1 MNLILV
7 ILLLVWL
14 YDKSVGNDKH
24 FLRSILAFACINLI
38 LQFIKFLWFL
48 LKFLKSASLS
58 MITYL
63 VLSCFNLIFLIL
75 TIIAFSND
83 AKNVTKYRKFL
94 HVATF
99 IYFFTCNIRTITENN
114 DKNNISNYCEKLGY
128 IKPKQ
133 VVQKLIKDKK
143 SIDET
148 TKDAKKLLKEAVKI
162 IKDEKSKKV

>member
-14 YDKSVGNDKH
+14 YDKSVGNNKH

-63 VLSCFNLIFLIL
+63 VLSCFNLTFLIL

-99 IYFFTCNIRTITENN
+99 IYFFTGNIRTSNNITENN
-114 DKNNISNYCEKLGY
+114 NKNVISNYCEKLGY

-133 VVQKLIKDKK
+133 DQKK
-143 SIDET
+143 SIDES

>member
-7 ILLLVWL
+7 ILLLVWH
-14 YDKSVGNDKH
+14 YDKSVGNNKH

-99 IYFFTCNIRTITENN
+99 IYFFTGNIRTITDNN
-114 DKNNISNYCEKLGY
+114 DKNNISNYCKKLGY

-162 IKDEKSKKV
+162 IKEEKSKKV

>member
-14 YDKSVGNDKH
+14 YDKSVWDNKH
-24 FLRSILAFACINLI
+24 FIRSILAFACINLI

-99 IYFFTCNIRTITENN
+99 IYFFTGNIRTSNNITENN
-114 DKNNISNYCEKLGY
+114 DKNVISSYCEKLGY
-128 IKPKQ
+128 VKPKKD
-133 VVQKLIKDKK
+133 VQKLIVDSTKK
-143 SIDET
+143 
-148 TKDAKKLLKEAVKI
+148 AQKLIKEAVKN
-162 IKDEKSKKV
+162 IKDEKSNSKKV